1 VSWERRKGS
10 SYYYRGIREGKRVR
24 KIYLGGGPEAVEA
37 ARVDAER
44 RAQEQAERTER
55 AEVEQLDAQMDQMCR
70 AVQRL
75 MTAVLYS
82 AGFHQHA
89 RGAWRKRRG
98 HPQ

>member
-24 KIYLGGGPEAVEA
+24 KVYHDGGLAAIEA
-37 ARVDAER
+37 ARVDAVR
-44 RAQEQAERTER
+44 RAQKQAERTER
-55 AEVEQLDAQMDQMCR
+55 AEVEQLDAQVDRMCR

-75 MTAVLYS
+75 MAAALYA
-82 AGFHQHA
+82 AGFHQHV
-89 RGAWRKRRG
+89 RGEWRKRRG

>member
-1 VSWERRKGS
+1 MSWERRKGS
-10 SYYYRGIREGKRVR
+10 SYYYKGAREGKRVR
-24 KIYLGGGPEAVEA
+24 KVYLGGGPEAVEA
-37 ARVDAER
+37 AWVDAER

-55 AEVEQLDAQMDQMCR
+55 AEAEQLDAQVDRMCR

-75 MTAVLYS
+75 MTAALYG

-98 HPQ
+98 HPR

>member
-1 VSWERRKGS
+1 MSWERRKGRD
-10 SYYYRGIREGKRVR
+10 YYYRGIREGKRVR
-24 KIYLGGGPEAVEA
+24 KVYLGGGSEAVEA

-44 RAQEQAERTER
+44 RAHEQAERTER
-55 AEVEQLDAQMDQMCR
+55 ADVEQLDAQVDQMCR

-75 MTAVLYS
+75 MAAVLYS

>member
-1 VSWERRKGS
+1 MSWERRKGRD
-10 SYYYRGIREGKRVR
+10 YYYRGCRQGKRVR
-24 KIYLGGGPEAVEA
+24 KVYLGGGSEAVEA
-37 ARVDAER
+37 ARIDAER
-44 RAQEQAERTER
+44 RAKEQAERTER
-55 AEVEQLDAQMDQMCR
+55 AEAEQLDAQMDRMCR

-75 MTAVLYS
+75 MSAVLYG

>member
-10 SYYYRGIREGKRVR
+10 RYYYRAIREGKRVR
-24 KIYLGGGPEAVEA
+24 KVYLGSGPEAVEA

-55 AEVEQLDAQMDQMCR
+55 AEVEQLDAQMDQLCR

-75 MTAVLYS
+75 MTAVLYG

-98 HPQ
+98 HPR

>member
-1 VSWERRKGS
+1 MSWERRKGS
-10 SYYYRGIREGKRVR
+10 SYYYKGAREGKRVR
-24 KIYLGGGPEAVEA
+24 KVYLGGGPEAVEA

-44 RAQEQAERTER
+44 RAQEQAERTAR
-55 AEVEQLDAQMDQMCR
+55 AEVEQLDAQNDQICR

-75 MTAVLYS
+75 MAAVLYS

>member
-24 KIYLGGGPEAVEA
+24 KVYLGGAPEAVAA

-44 RAQEQAERTER
+44 RVHEQAERTAR
-55 AEVEQLDAQMDQMCR
+55 AEVEQLDAQMDRMCR
-70 AVQRL
+70 VVQRL

-82 AGFHQHA
+82 EGFHRHD
-89 RGAWRKRRG
+89 RGEWRKRRG
-98 HPQ
+98 HPS

>member
-1 VSWERRKGS
+1 MSWERRKGS
-10 SYYYRGIREGKRVR
+10 SYYYRGIREGGRVR
-24 KIYLGGGPEAVEA
+24 KIYFGGGPEAAAA

-44 RAQEQAERTER
+44 RAQEQAERTEW
-55 AEVEQLDAQMDQMCR
+55 AEVEQLDAQIDQMCR

-75 MTAVLYS
+75 MTAVLYG

-98 HPQ
+98 HH